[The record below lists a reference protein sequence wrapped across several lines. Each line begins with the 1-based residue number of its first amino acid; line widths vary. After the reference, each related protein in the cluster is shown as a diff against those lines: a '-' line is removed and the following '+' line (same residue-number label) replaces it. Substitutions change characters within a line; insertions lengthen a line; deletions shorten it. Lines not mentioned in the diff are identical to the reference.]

1 MYSIGMRNYSLKF
14 RFYPSPEQEFFL
26 NRSLG
31 CARKVF
37 NLALAEHEQKRTSDP
52 KAKWNGYE
60 YVKRITV
67 WKQDPDLFYL
77 SEVSSKTLQQS
88 VLNLDRAFKN
98 MFKGNARKPKFKS
111 RKAPVN
117 GMRLTRGSFRLKN
130 GELFI
135 AKVKQPLRIIYS
147 RNLPENLEPTSI
159 SITRKA
165 SGKWYVA
172 FSYQDP
178 NSNRALPMNN
188 KVLGIDLGL
197 ESYLTTSDGE
207 KVTNPRFYRK
217 YQAKLACE
225 QRKLSHKQKDSS
237 NYFKQRRKVARI
249 HEKVANSRLDF
260 LHKLSTKLVRENQTV
275 IVENLC
281 IKDMLVNSSKGLRK
295 SITDSSWF
303 EFVRQLEYK
312 ASWYARNLVKVD
324 RYFPSSQICNPC
336 GTQRQTKLSLND
348 RVWTCPSCGEVLDR
362 DVNAAKNILTAG
374 LADSVCGSKGHV

>member
-1 MYSIGMRNYSLKF
+1 MSMRNYSLKF
-14 RFYPSPEQEFFL
+14 RFYPSPEQEIFL

-37 NLALAEHEQKRTSDP
+37 NLALAEHEQKRASDP
-52 KAKWNGYE
+52 KTKWNGYE

-77 SEVSSKTLQQS
+77 SEVSITTLQQS

-98 MFKGNARKPKFKS
+98 MFNGNARKPKFKS

-130 GELFI
+130 KELFI
-135 AKVKQPLRIIYS
+135 AKVKQPLRVIYS
-147 RNLPENLEPTSI
+147 RALPDNLEPTSI
-159 SITRKA
+159 SITKKS
-165 SGKWYVA
+165 SGKWFVA

-178 NSNRALPMNN
+178 NSNLSLPVNN

-197 ESYLTTSDGE
+197 ESYLTTSEGE
-207 KVTNPRFYRK
+207 KVANPRFYRK
-217 YQAKLACE
+217 HQAKLSRE
-225 QRKLSHKQKDSS
+225 QRKLSRKQKDSN
-237 NYFKQRRKVARI
+237 NYHKQRRKVARV

-260 LHKLSTKLVRENQTV
+260 LHKLSTRLIRENQTV
-275 IVENLC
+275 IVEDLC
-281 IKDMLVNSSKGLRK
+281 VKDMLANASKGLSK
-295 SITDSSWF
+295 SISDASWS

-324 RYFPSSQICNPC
+324 RYFPSSQICNSC

-348 RVWTCPSCGEVLDR
+348 RVWACPSCGGVLDR

-374 LADSVCGSKGHV
+374 LAGSVCGSKSHV